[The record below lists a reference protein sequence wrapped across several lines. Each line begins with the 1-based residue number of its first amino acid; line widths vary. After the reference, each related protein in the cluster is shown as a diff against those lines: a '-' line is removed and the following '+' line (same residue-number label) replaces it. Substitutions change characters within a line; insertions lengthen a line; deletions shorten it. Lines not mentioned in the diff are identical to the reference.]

1 MKGPEGQ
8 DLADVLEDGSDEHI
22 QIRRI
27 KEYLLTEEQKKQLN
41 DANYDISDVLNG
53 RTLPFFEPA
62 VEAMF
67 ADWINK
73 LGRHVFGF

>member
-62 VEAMF
+62 VEVMF
-67 ADWINK
+67 ADWNNK